1 MIQQTWYARCENL
14 NIMVKVQFNLILCE
28 VQPNSQLSW
37 AEVAVLWQ
45 IQTIQH
51 PPHLEFK

>member
-45 IQTIQH
+45 IQTTQH
-51 PPHLEFK
+51 PPHLGFK